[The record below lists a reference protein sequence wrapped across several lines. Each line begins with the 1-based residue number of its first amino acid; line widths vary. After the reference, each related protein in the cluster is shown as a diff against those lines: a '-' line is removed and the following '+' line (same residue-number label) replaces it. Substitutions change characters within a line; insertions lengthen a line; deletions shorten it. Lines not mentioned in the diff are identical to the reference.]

1 MIPVLVKTEFRKA
14 SENELKLNKK
24 DLRGPNALF
33 RGYKLL
39 FWFQQVTSVFPI
51 VTVVLGFN
59 HQPSAELSK
68 ILDWL
73 PFSSA
78 FWVSGQKC
86 FICSE
91 NFQALIQVS

>member
-1 MIPVLVKTEFRKA
+1 MIPVLVKTELRKA
-14 SENELKLNKK
+14 SENELKLKREELSLGSK
-24 DLRGPNALF
+24 CPF

-39 FWFQQVTSVFPI
+39 FCFQKVTSVFSI

-59 HQPSAELSK
+59 HQPSAELIK

-78 FWVSGQKC
+78 FGFPVR
-86 FICSE
+86 
-91 NFQALIQVS
+91 NAL